1 MAGENNTVE
10 LKEKDWR
17 QIPVDSNEVVQEQRD
32 IWGNDVELQ
41 TYLYLKK
48 IVDKHWKKK
57 GIESRVPRTGEVR
70 LLTHNA

>member
-57 GIESRVPRTGEVR
+57 VLKVEYQELGRWDY
-70 LLTHNA
+70 